1 MEESTLDELQLI
13 QRDHLVEMERLRV
26 LCFQESLAEDG
37 AGADNSTA
45 NASGWFAGFQAG
57 MRLGELA
64 GKAYAY
70 RSWVLAT
77 SPARHEES
85 SSERAARGRGTG
97 LAVPAFAVESTEELE
112 NLIDD
117 WTAFCAFWQC
127 EWDRRALQDHK
138 PAAMNESE
146 R

>member
-26 LCFQESLAEDG
+26 LCFQESLGEDG
-37 AGADNSTA
+37 ARTDNSSA

-57 MRLGELA
+57 IRLGELA

-85 SSERAARGRGTG
+85 SSERASPGRGTG
-97 LAVPAFAVESTEELE
+97 PAVPAFTVESTEELE
-112 NLIDD
+112 MRVGSSS
-117 WTAFCAFWQC
+117 T
-127 EWDRRALQDHK
+127 
-138 PAAMNESE
+138 PGS
-146 R
+146 